1 MSASPQHV
9 ATNRKES
16 LFSQTLLEHH
26 DTIENAV
33 AGKRILA
40 IGAGGSIGSSTAA
53 TLAGYGPSAL
63 HIVDQNENA
72 LAEFVRQF
80 WSMPV
85 TPNISDFRTFP
96 LDFGAP
102 VTKHLLEHFEPYD
115 LVLNFAAIKHVR
127 SEKDPFS
134 LLQMLDTNIVKQAQF
149 LAWLGESSP
158 HSRYFSVSTDKA
170 ANPVSFMGATKR
182 IMEHVLFDPAF
193 GGKHQGAI
201 TSARFANVAFSN
213 GSLLQ
218 SFENR
223 FARGEPLACP
233 ENIRRYFVSL
243 EESGHICTLASLL
256 TPSHHI
262 AIPNLNPEQHLVP
275 LRNVAEAFL
284 RARGFEPAPYDRDE
298 DAKEALP
305 QDVSQKRWPLI
316 ITKADTAGEKPYEEF
331 VAAGESSIDMGLGSI
346 QAVPWAGLQNG
357 GSIKTLVDRLSDL
370 VRGRTPILED
380 KDQLKRL
387 IADIEPAFLESHI
400 DSEANLD
407 QRA

>member
-1 MSASPQHV
+1 MSASPSYV
-9 ATNRKES
+9 ATNRQQS
-16 LFSQTLLEHH
+16 LFLQTLRDHH
-26 DTIENAV
+26 ETIENAV
-33 AGKRILA
+33 EGKRILA

-53 TLAGYGPSAL
+53 TLAKYRPSAL

-85 TPNISDFRTFP
+85 TPRIDDFRTFP

-102 VTKHLLEHFEPYD
+102 VTQHLLEHFAPYD

-134 LLQMLDTNIVKQAQF
+134 LLQMLDTNIVKQARF
-149 LAWLGESSP
+149 LSWLADTSP
-158 HSRYFSVSTDKA
+158 HARYFSVSTDKA

-223 FARGEPLACP
+223 FARQEPLACP
-233 ENIRRYFVSL
+233 ENIKRYFVSL

-256 TPSHHI
+256 PPTHHI
-262 AIPNLNPEQHLVP
+262 AIPNLNPEEHLVS
-275 LRNVAEAFL
+275 LRGVAENFL
-284 RARGFEPAPYDRDE
+284 SARGFEPVAYDSEEEAKGQLSE
-298 DAKEALP
+298 DLSK
-305 QDVSQKRWPLI
+305 KRWPLI
-316 ITKADTAGEKPYEEF
+316 ITKPDTAGEKPYEEF
-331 VAAGESSIDMGLGSI
+331 VAAGESRIDLGLGSI
-346 QAVPWAGLQNG
+346 QAVPWAGLQHG
-357 GSIKTLVDRLSDL
+357 GSIRSLVDQLTDL
-370 VRGRTPILED
+370 LRRSATILD
-380 KDQLKRL
+380 NKDQLKRL
-387 IADIEPAFLESHI
+387 IADIEPSFLESHI
-400 DSEANLD
+400 DSESNLD

>member
-9 ATNRKES
+9 ATNRQQS
-16 LFSQTLLEHH
+16 LFSQTLYEHH
-26 DTIENAV
+26 ESIENAI

-40 IGAGGSIGSSTAA
+40 IGAGGSIGSSTAV
-53 TLAGYGPSAL
+53 TLAKYAPSAL

-80 WSMPV
+80 WSMPF
-85 TPNISDFRTFP
+85 TPKICDFRTFP

-102 VTKHLLEHFEPYD
+102 VAQHLLEHFAPYN

-134 LLQMLDTNIVKQAQF
+134 LLQMLDTNIVKQARF
-149 LAWLGESSP
+149 LAWLANSSP
-158 HSRYFSVSTDKA
+158 NARYFSVSTDKA

-193 GGKHQGAI
+193 GGTHQGAI

-223 FARGEPLACP
+223 LARGEPLACP
-233 ENIRRYFVSL
+233 DNIRRYFVSL

-256 TPSHHI
+256 TPTHHI
-262 AIPNLNPEQHLVP
+262 AIPNLNPEQHLVL
-275 LRNVAEAFL
+275 LRDVAEAFL
-284 RARGFEPAPYDRDE
+284 REHGFEPAPYDSDE
-298 DAKEALP
+298 EAKAAMN
-305 QDVSQKRWPLI
+305 QDLSRKRWPLI
-316 ITKADTAGEKPYEEF
+316 ITNADTAGEKPYEEF
-331 VAAGESSIDMGLGSI
+331 VAAGESQIDLGFGSI
-346 QAVPWAGLQNG
+346 KAVPWAGLQHG
-357 GSIKTLVDRLSDL
+357 GNIECLVHQLSDV
-370 VRGRTPILED
+370 VRGRAPLLD
-380 KDQLKRL
+380 NKDQLKRL
-387 IADIEPAFLESHI
+387 IAEIEPAFFDSHI
-400 DSEANLD
+400 DSKANLD